1 MRGENAIA
9 CRTGVI
15 RKKIAPVLQTKN
27 AKKNATEVS
36 GQERA
41 SVTCKASNWP
51 QARYL
56 PVLLEHSIVRVLLHE
71 FSSKRDC
78 LQSMTTYTSKNVFA
92 GG

>member
-56 PVLLEHSIVRVLLHE
+56 PVLFEHNC
-71 FSSKRDC
+71 SSSSPTNFRAKETAC
-78 LQSMTTYTSKNVFA
+78 SL
-92 GG
+92 